1 MKIRNKLFS
10 IGFIVVLG
18 FLAAT
23 FLIYTRFQA
32 SMDLKAIELQGV
44 QIQTLQ
50 SELSLKSSEFI
61 SSKNR
66 IEETYE
72 DWLSSYSE
80 FYKELKLFTSDN
92 SINQLGGKISYTLD
106 QITISWDVIYNDYYK
121 PINIQLNILLNNQDL
136 KDIDSS
142 ETSIIDLY
150 EMLLSGEIQNDKLL
164 EEFSILEENMKYI
177 DQSMV
182 ETNNMFNLVLNEIND
197 GIDKF
202 ILRKR
207 VQSLQLVGVIIGFI
221 IIISTLFSRQTTI
234 NIQKMESYIAKLAKG
249 DFSAQ
254 LEIKTKDEF
263 GNLTDNFSTFTD
275 SLWDKMNSLR
285 DVMREIGDSISVDLD
300 QQSFIDNLVKQGI
313 YSSKADAG
321 ILFTIDEDTKKLV
334 VSNISNYFPPPFQ
347 ISRKVS
353 NRRDSIIAYFKSLTI
368 DLGQGLIGEVG
379 SSGKSV
385 YIRNSKKDDRLPFN
399 SYPEDELFI
408 SSLVFIPLL
417 VGNRLLGI
425 LGVCKTTEGD
435 FFSDL
440 DYSFL
445 RSYGEY
451 SAMALDNL
459 NKYRELLSRHELMR
473 ELNLA
478 SDIQK
483 NLLPDKLPEFGK
495 ASLHAYSEAAKGVSG
510 DYYDAFQLDDDK
522 LLITVC
528 DVAGKGVPASLVM
541 IMIRTILRLI
551 TSETHN
557 AKSVV
562 SQLNNLLTTRLG
574 IDHFATIGLFIYDM
588 ENQVI
593 SYTNG
598 AHHPLYVYRA
608 SKEKFVKFD
617 TDGLP
622 LGLEADTEFGHKQF
636 QVDIGDYLVLFTD
649 GLNEARNMNGDEF
662 TTNRLLSIVK
672 KNAQMNPVD
681 LTKEIRANLDAFT
694 SGTSQHD
701 DQTLLLMKVN

>member
-32 SMDLKAIELQGV
+32 SMELKAVELHGL
-44 QIQTLQ
+44 QIQTMQ
-50 SELSLKSSEFI
+50 NELSLKSSEYM
-61 SSKNR
+61 SSKNK
-66 IEETYE
+66 IEDIYE
-72 DWLSSYSE
+72 DWLDSYRE
-80 FYKELKLFTSDN
+80 FYKELRTFTNDK
-92 SINQLGGKISYTLD
+92 SINQLGSRIRYTLD
-106 QITISWDVIYNDYYK
+106 QITIGWNLIYNDYYK
-121 PINIQLNILLNNQDL
+121 LINIKLNSLINNQDL

-150 EMLLSGEIQNDKLL
+150 EMLLSGEIQNELLL
-164 EEFSILEENMKYI
+164 EEFQILEENMNLI
-177 DQSMV
+177 DESMI
-182 ETNNMFNLVLNEIND
+182 EINNYFDIVLNEIN
-197 GIDKF
+197 INIEKF
-202 ILRKR
+202 ILTKR
-207 VQSLQLVGVIIGFI
+207 IQSFLLIGIILSLI

-234 NIQKMESYIAKLAKG
+234 NIKKMESYIAKLAHG
-249 DFSAQ
+249 DFSSR
-254 LEIKTKDEF
+254 LEIQTKDEF
-263 GNLTDNFSTFTD
+263 GNLTKHFSTFTD
-275 SLWDKMNSLR
+275 TLWEKLNSLR
-285 DVMREIGDSISVDLD
+285 EVMREIGDSISVDLD
-300 QQSFIDNLVKQGI
+300 QQIFLEKLVELGI

-321 ILFTIDEDTKKLV
+321 IMFTIDDETKKLV

-353 NRRDSIIAYFKSLTI
+353 NRKDSILAYFKSLTI

-379 SSGKSV
+379 SSGKPV
-385 YIRNSKKDDRLPFN
+385 YIRNSQDDDRLPFN
-399 SYPEDELFI
+399 SYPDDELFI
-408 SSLVFIPLL
+408 SSLIFIPLL

-425 LGVCKTTEGD
+425 LGVCKTREGNQ
-435 FFSDL
+435 FSDL
-440 DYSFL
+440 DFSFL

-483 NLLPDKLPEFGK
+483 NLLPEKLPELGK

-510 DYYDAFQLDDDK
+510 DYYDAFQLDENK

-551 TSETHN
+551 TTETHN
-557 AKSVV
+557 ARSVV
-562 SQLNNLLTTRLG
+562 AQLNNLLTTRLG

-588 ENQVI
+588 GKQVI

-598 AHHPLYVYRA
+598 AHHPLYVYKA
-608 SKEKFVKFD
+608 KIEKFVKYD

-622 LGLEADTEFGHKQF
+622 LGLEANTAYGHKRF
-636 QVDIGDYLVLFTD
+636 QVDVGDYLVLFTD
-649 GLNEARNMNGDEF
+649 GLNEARNINGDEF

-672 KNAQMNPVD
+672 KNALMNPVD
-681 LTKEIRANLDAFT
+681 LTREIRANLDAFT